1 MARAAGHPVRENVG
15 ELNNSS
21 SSIRRFHSVWWHPE
35 HRVRQAPV
43 ARRFRGESHHK
54 VDSKGRVSIPA
65 MFRRVLEQSD
75 PDYTEGL
82 NPELVIV
89 YGDHRRNYL
98 ECYTIEAM
106 NEVDLKID
114 ALPRGSMERRML
126 QRLFHGQ
133 SYPTTVDETGRLVLP
148 LKLRTK
154 IDLEAEA
161 FFIAAG
167 DTFQI
172 WKTET
177 YKTEEL
183 TKTEAWLDGLPEG
196 FDPLIYLDAM
206 GQD

>member
-1 MARAAGHPVRENVG
+1 
-15 ELNNSS
+15 
-21 SSIRRFHSVWWHPE
+21 
-35 HRVRQAPV
+35 V

-65 MFRRVLEQSD
+65 LFRRVLEQGD
-75 PDYTEGL
+75 PNYTEGL

-98 ECYTIEAM
+98 ECYTISAIE
-106 NEVDLKID
+106 EVDAKID

-133 SYPTTVDETGRLVLP
+133 SFPTIVDDTGRLVLP
-148 LKLRTK
+148 AKLRRK
-154 IDLEAEA
+154 IDLDAEA

-172 WKTET
+172 WKPET
-177 YKTEEL
+177 YEVEELARTEEWL
-183 TKTEAWLDGLPEG
+183 NDLPPDVDPLVFLDGVKG
-196 FDPLIYLDAM
+196 D
-206 GQD
+206 

>member
-1 MARAAGHPVRENVG
+1 M
-15 ELNNSS
+15 
-21 SSIRRFHSVWWHPE
+21 
-35 HRVRQAPV
+35 
-43 ARRFRGESHHK
+43 ARRFRGESYHK

-65 MFRRVLEQSD
+65 LFRRVLERSD
-75 PDYTEGL
+75 PNYTEGL

-98 ECYTIEAM
+98 ECYTISAIE
-106 NEVDLKID
+106 EVDAKID

-133 SYPTTVDETGRLVLP
+133 SFPTIVDDTGRLVLP
-148 LKLRTK
+148 VKLRRK
-154 IDLEAEA
+154 IDLDAEA

-172 WKTET
+172 WKPET
-177 YKTEEL
+177 YETAEL
-183 TKTEAWLDGLPEG
+183 AQTEAWLDNLPED
-196 FDPLIYLDAM
+196 FDPMAYLDQG

>member
-1 MARAAGHPVRENVG
+1 M
-15 ELNNSS
+15 
-21 SSIRRFHSVWWHPE
+21 
-35 HRVRQAPV
+35 

-54 VDSKGRVSIPA
+54 EDGKGRVSIPA
-65 MFRRVLEQSD
+65 LFRRVIELGD
-75 PDYTEGL
+75 PNYIEGL

-98 ECYTIEAM
+98 ECYTIQAI
-106 NEVDLKID
+106 NELDLKID

-133 SYPTTVDETGRLVLP
+133 SFPTMVDDTGRLVLP
-148 LKLRTK
+148 LKLRKK
-154 IDLEAEA
+154 INLQTEA

-177 YKTEEL
+177 YEAEEL
-183 TKTEAWLDGLPEG
+183 SKTEAWLDQLPEN
-196 FDPLIYLDAM
+196 FDPLVYLDSVAK
-206 GQD
+206 

>member
-1 MARAAGHPVRENVG
+1 M
-15 ELNNSS
+15 
-21 SSIRRFHSVWWHPE
+21 
-35 HRVRQAPV
+35 

-54 VDSKGRVSIPA
+54 VDNKGRVSIPA
-65 MFRRVLEQSD
+65 LFRSVLEQGD
-75 PDYTEGL
+75 PNYTEGL

-98 ECYTIEAM
+98 ECYTISAIE
-106 NEVDLKID
+106 EVDAKID

-133 SYPTTVDETGRLVLP
+133 SFPTIVDDTGRLVLP
-148 LKLRTK
+148 AKLRRK

-172 WKTET
+172 WKPET
-177 YKTEEL
+177 YETEEL
-183 TKTEAWLDGLPEG
+183 AKTEAWLDELPED
-196 FDPLIYLDAM
+196 FDPMAYLDRA
-206 GQD
+206 GPD

>member
-1 MARAAGHPVRENVG
+1 M
-15 ELNNSS
+15 
-21 SSIRRFHSVWWHPE
+21 
-35 HRVRQAPV
+35 

-65 MFRRVLEQSD
+65 LFRRVLERSD
-75 PDYTEGL
+75 PNYTEGL

-98 ECYTIEAM
+98 ECYTISAIE
-106 NEVDLKID
+106 EVDAKID

-133 SYPTTVDETGRLVLP
+133 SFPTVVDDTGRLVLP
-148 LKLRTK
+148 AKLRRK
-154 IDLEAEA
+154 IDLDVEA

-172 WKTET
+172 WKPET
-177 YKTEEL
+177 YETEEL
-183 TKTEAWLDGLPEG
+183 AKTEAWLDNLPED
-196 FDPLIYLDAM
+196 FDSMAYLDQV

>member
-1 MARAAGHPVRENVG
+1 
-15 ELNNSS
+15 
-21 SSIRRFHSVWWHPE
+21 
-35 HRVRQAPV
+35 V

-54 VDSKGRVSIPA
+54 VDNKGRVSIPA
-65 MFRRVLEQSD
+65 LFRRVLEQGD
-75 PDYTEGL
+75 PNYTEGL

-98 ECYTIEAM
+98 ECYTISAIE
-106 NEVDLKID
+106 EVDAKID

-133 SYPTTVDETGRLVLP
+133 SFPTIVDDTGRLVLP
-148 LKLRTK
+148 AKLRRK

-172 WKTET
+172 WKPET
-177 YKTEEL
+177 YETEEL
-183 TKTEAWLDGLPEG
+183 AKTEAWLDGLPED
-196 FDPLIYLDAM
+196 FDPLAYLDRA
-206 GQD
+206 GPD